1 MRILENNFTRQ
12 FMNHCYKITLLS
24 VLMIIFF
31 STARAQ
37 ENRELLLGP
46 MDVFVPHWELGVEAG
61 AGYDVG
67 EDKFANLITPAVQ
80 VTAAYHFNEFLA
92 ARLAVSGFQSKNL
105 YVFPE
110 EKYKW
115 NFVQPALDL
124 KLDLSSLF
132 LGWVPENTFRPYAYL
147 GAGLNVSFNN
157 DDAVNADKRWG
168 VDFEKLW
175 RDNRL
180 NPVVRGGLGFDW
192 WLNDKIALTGDACAN
207 MLPDHYNSKY
217 GKYDNRDWH
226 ITAMLGLR
234 FRLGDANK
242 HTEPVWGEPPVVNPQ
257 PAKITRD
264 QVDLTVNVQFIINQS
279 IIRDTETGK
288 LQELIYFLQQHPEA
302 HVLLTGYADKDT
314 GTPSINERLSRERAD
329 AVANYLSTHGIS
341 SYRIHKDHKGDRIQ
355 PFDFPPQNRVC
366 ICIVLNR
373 RYL

>member
-1 MRILENNFTRQ
+1 
-12 FMNHCYKITLLS
+12 MNHCYKITLLS

-31 STARAQ
+31 STVRAQ

-192 WLNDKIALTGDACAN
+192 WFNDKIALTGDACAN

-264 QVDLTVNVQFIINQS
+264 QVDLTVNVQFILNVALNARKQVIGAWAGDLEQAHEAGSQVMPTRRQVRRQS
-279 IIRDTETGK
+279 TSACRVSVPTLWPT
-288 LQELIYFLQQHPEA
+288 
-302 HVLLTGYADKDT
+302 T
-314 GTPSINERLSRERAD
+314 
-329 AVANYLSTHGIS
+329 
-341 SYRIHKDHKGDRIQ
+341 
-355 PFDFPPQNRVC
+355 FPPMASAATASIRITRATVYSRS
-366 ICIVLNR
+366 ISR
-373 RYL
+373 RRTVSASVSC